1 MSDTTGE
8 RLTAETIAEIRQRHR
23 QRISYDEDDDAG
35 QVEVEEGYCVECC
48 NDEYPCEVIRLLDH
62 IAAIE
67 AERDRLQAMVNRV
80 IEGRGYVA
88 DDDEFIAMLDAHDA
102 ATRAEEGE

>member
-62 IAAIE
+62 IAARERELAACQGLVE
-67 AERDRLQAMVNRV
+67 AARRERELRELVGAAMP
-80 IEGRGYVA
+80 
-88 DDDEFIAMLDAHDA
+88 
-102 ATRAEEGE
+102 